1 MKTIKLHFN
10 MTKHFILAAFAALMA
25 STVCMAHAPVQF
37 SNQGNVMT
45 ITSNGKTVNM
55 AIDSTAQG
63 GAVAVFVVDGD
74 TVMRADVNDM
84 ADRLN
89 DTLAA
94 SSFMLSSDDG
104 DSGEEYAMRELDY
117 EYAGRA
123 EQRGQT
129 TAIIITAIVFGS
141 ILLVIVACLLI
152 YYMNRRNRLKVVER
166 AIDNNYQL
174 PDSFYTGKQGSTGYV
189 ADENTAAHETASAPA
204 AAPTRVQQVLSCMS
218 EREMRQGINLSIVGL
233 GLVLFFSLMGLEV
246 LAALMVIPL
255 LIGLSRLVV
264 PYLMRRRM
272 STPPPPQQPAA
283 GQEPPIF
290 NHNDNEGQQ
299 PAGKTE

>member
-1 MKTIKLHFN
+1 MKTIKLHCY
-10 MTKHFILAAFAALMA
+10 MMKHFILAAFAALMA

-189 ADENTAAHETASAPA
+189 ADENTASHETASA
-204 AAPTRVQQVLSCMS
+204 AAPTRVQQALSCMS

-272 STPPPPQQPAA
+272 PTPPPPQQPAA

-299 PAGKTE
+299 PAGKIE

>member
-1 MKTIKLHFN
+1 MKTIKLHCN
-10 MTKHFILAAFAALMA
+10 MTKHFILAAIAALMA
-25 STVCMAHAPVQF
+25 STACMAHV
-37 SNQGNVMT
+37 T
-45 ITSNGKTVNM
+45 ITSKGGKTVNM

-84 ADRLN
+84 AYRLN

-104 DSGEEYAMRELDY
+104 DSGSEYAMRQLDY
-117 EYAGRA
+117 EYESRA
-123 EQRGQT
+123 EQQGQT

-189 ADENTAAHETASAPA
+189 ADENTASHETASA

-272 STPPPPQQPAA
+272 PTPPPPQQPAA

-290 NHNDNEGQQ
+290 NHNENEGQQ